1 MPPIE
6 GIEDIEWIDHVSA
19 LELTELPE
27 SLLVV
32 GGGPVGLEFGQ
43 IFARFGSRVTIVQGA
58 DRIAPRSDPQSS
70 SELQAALEAEGVA
83 IELASFV
90 KSVTRVA
97 DGIVAT
103 IVPREGEGSKE
114 VRVTHVLL
122 ASGRVS
128 NIEGLNVE
136 KVGIETHRPGIVVD
150 EHMRTSVEGIWA
162 AGDVTGLYQLTP
174 IAQYEARIAIDD
186 MFGGDAPAADYS
198 VLPTV
203 IFTHPELAGVGLT
216 EEEGTGCESVVHDIK
231 YVQRSSYKDEKYG
244 LYKIVFESD
253 SRRVVGLHVVAPDA
267 GDVVQGF
274 SLALKLGATVDDF
287 AGMHHA
293 FPTFGE
299 GVKAA
304 AEKAVPQLAPMVE
317 IDV

>member
-6 GIEDIEWIDHVSA
+6 GIDEIEWVDHVSA
-19 LELTELPE
+19 LELTEVPE

-58 DRIAPRSDPQSS
+58 DRIAPRSDPQSAG
-70 SELQAALEAEGVA
+70 ELQAALEDEGVE

-90 KSVTRVA
+90 KSVRR
-97 DGIVAT
+97 DGDSIVAT
-103 IVPREGEGSKE
+103 IVPRAGGGSKE
-114 VRVTHVLL
+114 LRVAQVLL
-122 ASGRVS
+122 ASGRVP
-128 NIEGLNVE
+128 NVEALNVE
-136 KVGIETHRPGIVVD
+136 KLGIETSKLGIVVD

-186 MFGGDAPAADYS
+186 MFGGNAPAADYS
-198 VLPTV
+198 VLPSV

-216 EEEGTGCESVVHDIK
+216 EEEATGCESVVHDIK
-231 YVQRSSYKDEKYG
+231 YVQRSSYKEEKRG
-244 LYKIVFESD
+244 LYKIVFESE

-304 AEKAVPQLAPMVE
+304 AEQAVGILAPR
-317 IDV
+317 